1 MTTVAA
7 LAGQFEELLGPGGVV
22 RDAEAVAPL
31 LAEPRGLYRGATP
44 FVARPTTAEHTAA
57 LVRLCREHGV
67 AVVPQGGNT
76 GLCGGAVPHEGG
88 SQILV
93 SMTRMNRIREI
104 DALNYTI
111 TAEAGCI
118 LQNVQAAAV
127 GADRLFPLSL
137 GAEGSCTVGG
147 NISTN
152 AGGINT
158 LRYGNMRDLVLG
170 IEAVLPDGRIW
181 NGLRRLRKDNTGY
194 DLKQLFI
201 GGEGTLGIV
210 TAACL
215 KLFPRPREE
224 VTAFAGI
231 RSIPDVIELLSRLR
245 AATGDQVSAFE
256 YMARFGIDL
265 ALRHIPG
272 IRDPFAVRYE
282 HYALMRASAG
292 RESSG
297 LREIV
302 EETLAEAHGEGLVID
317 ATLAESEA
325 RARALWRIREA
336 VVEAQIPEGG
346 SIKHDVSVPVSR
358 VADFIREADAAVEA
372 TIPGARPCPFGH
384 VGDGNIHYNVSQ
396 PVGADRTAYLARWDE
411 LNGVVHDI
419 VNGMDGSVSAEHG
432 VGRLKVEEITHYKNP
447 IEMDL
452 MRMVKRALDPEG
464 LMNPG
469 KVVAG
474 SPTGRT

>member
-1 MTTVAA
+1 MARAEA
-7 LAGQFEELLGPGGVV
+7 LAEPLRALLGERGLSADP
-22 RDAEAVAPL
+22 DELAPL
-31 LAEPRGLYRGATP
+31 LVEPRGLYRGSTP
-44 FVARPTTAEHTAA
+44 FVARPATTEQAA
-57 LVRLCREHGV
+57 AVVRLCREAGV

-76 GLCGGAVPHEGG
+76 GLCGGAIPVEDG
-88 SQILV
+88 SQLLV
-93 SMTRMNRIREI
+93 SLGRMNRVREL
-104 DALNYTI
+104 DALNYTM
-111 TAEAGCI
+111 TVEAGCI
-118 LQNVQAAAV
+118 LRNVQAAAEE
-127 GADRLFPLSL
+127 ADRLFPLSL

-170 IEAVLPDGRIW
+170 LEAVLPDGRVW

-210 TAACL
+210 TAACI

-224 VTAFAGI
+224 VTAFAALP
-231 RSIPDVIELLSRLR
+231 SIPHVIELLSRLR

-256 YMARFGIDL
+256 YIGRFGIDL
-265 ALRHIPG
+265 ALKHVPG
-272 IRDPFAVRYE
+272 VRDPFDRAHT
-282 HYALMRASAG
+282 HYALLRADAG
-292 RESSG
+292 REDSG

-302 EETLAEAHGEGLVID
+302 EEALGRAFEDGMVLD
-317 ATLAESEA
+317 ATIADSGA
-325 RARALWRIREA
+325 QANALWRIREA

-358 VADFIREADAAVEA
+358 VADFIEAADEAVA
-372 TIPGARPCPFGH
+372 RTIPGARPCPFGH

-396 PVGADRTAYLARWDE
+396 PVGADKQAYLARWDE
-411 LNGVVHDI
+411 LNAAVHDI
-419 VNGMDGSVSAEHG
+419 VHALDGSVSAEHG
-432 VGRLKVEEITHYKNP
+432 VGRLKVEEIAHYKP
-447 IEMDL
+447 GPEIEM
-452 MRMVKRALDPEG
+452 MRAVKRALDPDG

-469 KVVAG
+469 KVVA
-474 SPTGRT
+474 

>member
-1 MTTVAA
+1 MARAEA
-7 LAGQFEELLGPGGVV
+7 LAEPLRALLGERGLSADP
-22 RDAEAVAPL
+22 DELAPL
-31 LAEPRGLYRGATP
+31 LVEPRGLYRGSTP
-44 FVARPTTAEHTAA
+44 FVARPATTGQAA
-57 LVRLCREHGV
+57 AVVRLCREAGV
-67 AVVPQGGNT
+67 AIVPQGGNT
-76 GLCGGAVPHEGG
+76 GLCGGAMPVEDG
-88 SQILV
+88 SQLLV
-93 SMTRMNRIREI
+93 SLGRMNRIREL
-104 DALNYTI
+104 DALNYTM
-111 TAEAGCI
+111 TVEAGCI
-118 LQNVQAAAV
+118 LQHVQAAAEE
-127 GADRLFPLSL
+127 ADRLFPLSL

-170 IEAVLPDGRIW
+170 LEAVLPDGRVW

-210 TAACL
+210 TAACV

-224 VTAFAGI
+224 VTAFAAL

-256 YMARFGIDL
+256 YIGRFGIDL
-265 ALRHIPG
+265 ALRHVPG
-272 IRDPFAVRYE
+272 VRDPFGRAYT
-282 HYALMRASAG
+282 HYALLRADAG
-292 RESSG
+292 REGSG
-297 LREIV
+297 LRGIV
-302 EETLAEAHGEGLVID
+302 EEALGLAFEDGLVLD
-317 ATLAESEA
+317 ATIADSGA
-325 RARALWRIREA
+325 QANALWRIREA

-358 VADFIREADAAVEA
+358 VADFIEAADKAVER

-396 PVGADRTAYLARWDE
+396 PVGADKQAYLARWDE
-411 LNGVVHDI
+411 LNAAVHDI
-419 VNGMDGSVSAEHG
+419 VHGLDGSVSAEHG
-432 VGRLKVEEITHYKNP
+432 VGRLKVEEITHYKP
-447 IEMDL
+447 GPEIEM
-452 MRMVKRALDPEG
+452 MRAVKRALDPEG

-469 KVVAG
+469 KVVI
-474 SPTGRT
+474 